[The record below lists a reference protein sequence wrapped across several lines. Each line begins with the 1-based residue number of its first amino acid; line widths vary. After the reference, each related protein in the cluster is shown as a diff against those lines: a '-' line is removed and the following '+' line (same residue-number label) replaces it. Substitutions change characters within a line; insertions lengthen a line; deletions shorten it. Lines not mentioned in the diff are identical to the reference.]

1 MPAKTFSAFTLPL
14 LLLGFIFSDGWLPK
28 PEAPQSRNEA
38 PQSAYAATATAT
50 PAQDQEPDNSGFFSF
65 RELITAELLHKHLSV
80 IAGDSLMG
88 RGTGQQGIDMAA
100 DYLAYWLEQYE
111 VTPLGDEGGW
121 FQHFDLKAMRTSEIR
136 YALHQVSQTDTLL
149 VWDDSASRF
158 APSSFFNEFGGEVDL
173 EGQVVFGGLGFNAPE
188 AGIAHL
194 DGIEVR
200 GNWVVLF
207 RELHPDVE
215 TEDEALLEALMQ
227 QRASDLLFRQ
237 GARGL
242 LLIDESDPEAF
253 EAEAMRRS
261 QLIGKPSGIRL
272 PDRGGRTGFALG
284 VKSVSPDMVN
294 LLLGFTDFSEAE
306 ALHRELSADLTLNRS
321 FATDLR
327 LSATAVREEAVL
339 PSRNVLGF
347 VEGCHPELKNEVVV
361 LSAHYDHMGIGQ
373 PNDTGDMIYNGA
385 DDNGSGTVTT
395 LAIAKAAQ
403 QAKEAGYCL
412 DRSLLFLFVTAE
424 EHGLLGSRYYSD
436 NPVIPIA
443 QTVANFNL
451 DMFGRIDYEYED
463 TGKDYIYIIGAEI
476 ISSDLNRLLQQANA
490 QTENLILD
498 MRYNDLDDRNQFY
511 RRSDHWNF
519 GRLGVPFIFF
529 FSGLHDDYHEPSDTV
544 DKIPFDLLEKRARL
558 IFSTLVEVA
567 NSPVRPV
574 VDNQA
579 FIERTRQ

>member
-1 MPAKTFSAFTLPL
+1 MMMPFKPFFTHLLSLALAGAL
-14 LLLGFIFSDGWLPK
+14 LLFSCASTPGQNPADEPASSL
-28 PEAPQSRNEA
+28 QSDEERGN
-38 PQSAYAATATAT
+38 AA
-50 PAQDQEPDNSGFFSF
+50 FFPF
-65 RELITAELLHKHLSV
+65 REIITADLLYQHLSV

-100 DYLAYWLEQYE
+100 DYLAYWLERYE
-111 VTPLGDEGGW
+111 VTPMGDEGGW
-121 FQHFDLKAMRTSEIR
+121 FQYFDLKAHRTSEIR
-136 YALHQVSQTDTLL
+136 YELRQISDTDTLL
-149 VWDDSASRF
+149 VWEDAASRF
-158 APSSFFNEFGGEVDL
+158 NPSAFFNEFGGEIDL
-173 EGQVVFGGLGFNAPE
+173 AGQVVFAGLGFSAAE
-188 AGIAHL
+188 AGVNHL
-194 DGIEVR
+194 EGLNVR
-200 GNWVVLF
+200 GNWVVIF
-207 RELHPDVE
+207 RGLHPDNPGHG
-215 TEDEALLEALMQ
+215 DAQIEALLQ

-242 LLIDESDPEAF
+242 LLIGESDTEAF
-253 EAEAMRRS
+253 ETEAMRRS
-261 QLIGKPSGIRL
+261 RLIGKPSGIRL
-272 PDRGGRTGFALG
+272 PDRGGRSGFALG
-284 VKSVSPDMVN
+284 VKSVSPEMATM
-294 LLLGFTDFSEAE
+294 LLGFESFEEID
-306 ALHRELSADLTLNRS
+306 ALHRTLSADLTLNRS
-321 FATDLR
+321 FATDLH
-327 LSATAVREEAVL
+327 LTSTAVREEVVL

-373 PNDTGDMIYNGA
+373 PDASGDMIYNGA

-403 QAKEAGYCL
+403 QAKDAGYCL

-436 NPVIPIA
+436 NPIIPIE

-451 DMFGRIDYEYED
+451 DMFGRIDFEYEG

-476 ISSDLNRLLQQANA
+476 ISSDLDRLLHKANA

-529 FSGLHDDYHEPSDTV
+529 FSGLHDDYHQPSDTV
-544 DKIPFDLLEKRARL
+544 DLIPFDLLEKRARL
-558 IFSTLVEVA
+558 IYATLVEVA

-574 VDNQA
+574 VDNQT
-579 FIERTRQ
+579 FIERTRTQR

>member
-1 MPAKTFSAFTLPL
+1 MIMRFKPYPSLLPSLFAAVLFLLYSCASAPGQNATEEQLSPPQTIQE
-14 LLLGFIFSDGWLPK
+14 LG
-28 PEAPQSRNEA
+28 N
-38 PQSAYAATATAT
+38 AA
-50 PAQDQEPDNSGFFSF
+50 FFPF
-65 RELITAELLHKHLSV
+65 REIITADLLYKHLSV

-100 DYLAYWLEQYE
+100 DYLSYWLERYD
-111 VTPLGDEGGW
+111 VTPMGDEGSW
-121 FQHFDLKAMRTSEIR
+121 FQYFDLMAHRTSEIR
-136 YALHQVSQTDTLL
+136 YELRQISGTDTLL
-149 VWDDSASRF
+149 VWEDAASRF
-158 APSSFFNEFGGEVDL
+158 NPSAFFNEFGGEIDL
-173 EGQVVFGGLGFNAPE
+173 AGEVVFAGFGFNAPD
-188 AGIAHL
+188 AGVTHL
-194 DGIEVR
+194 EGLDIR
-200 GNWVVLF
+200 GNWVVVF
-207 RELHPDVE
+207 RGLHPDNPGHGDARIE
-215 TEDEALLEALMQ
+215 TLLQ

-242 LLIDESDPEAF
+242 LLIGETDSSSF
-253 EAEAMRRS
+253 EAEAMMRS
-261 QLIGKPSGIRL
+261 RLVGKPSGIRL
-272 PDRGGRTGFALG
+272 PDGGGRSGFALG
-284 VKSVSPDMVN
+284 VKSVSPEMTTM
-294 LLLGFTDFSEAE
+294 LLGLESVEEIE

-321 FATDLR
+321 FATNLH
-327 LSATAVREEAVL
+327 LTSTAVREEVVL

-373 PNDTGDMIYNGA
+373 PDETGDMIYNGA

-403 QAKEAGYCL
+403 QAKDAGFCL

-436 NPVIPIA
+436 NPIIPIE

-451 DMFGRIDYEYED
+451 DMFGRIDYEYD
-463 TGKDYIYIIGAEI
+463 GTGKDYIYIIGADI
-476 ISSDLNRLLQQANA
+476 ISSDLDRLLHQANE

-529 FSGLHDDYHEPSDTV
+529 FSGLHDNYHQPSDTV
-544 DKIPFDLLEKRARL
+544 DLIPFDLLEKRARL
-558 IFSTLVEVA
+558 IFATLVEVA

-574 VDNQA
+574 VDNQT
-579 FIERTRQ
+579 FIERTQR